1 MRLGTPLVV
10 ALLGSLALTT
20 TGAARRAAPVPCR
33 AARYVVDAVSKA
45 GAVQAGTAI
54 DVGDHVAVGAA
65 CARTP
70 PRSVRAKR
78 KRGVTVVKTRWDACD
93 GLSGRVRLKAKLVDE
108 CTGLVGTLKAK
119 RVRQRLEASRTECGD
134 GVLDGVAPPEP
145 YAATAESLATHPLPR
160 WWADAKFGVMIH
172 WGMFAVPAWA
182 ETVLDPAEW
191 LASFDRLLEPPDY
204 GREWFTHIPYTEWYA
219 NTIQIDGSPAQQHH
233 LATWGADFAYEDF
246 RPLFDEAAAAWSAEV
261 WADLFAEAGAR
272 YVVLVTKHHDGY
284 ALWPSEVPH
293 PVRAGWHT
301 ERDVVGELSAAV
313 RRRCMRMGLY
323 YSGGFDWSVQPGPME
338 NALDLALLTPMGP
351 AYVAYVNAHWRE
363 LIARYRP
370 AVMWNDVGYPAD
382 PGILSLFA
390 DYYNA
395 VPDGVINDRFTIVPA
410 LTRHDYR
417 TTEFAVPDDV
427 SPVPFETVRGMG
439 RGFGWNRNETDA
451 DLDSADELIHL
462 LIDVTSKNGRLLL
475 NVGPRADGSIPE
487 GQVAR
492 LRAIGAWLTVNGEAV
507 HGTRPWV
514 RAIGTTGAGTPVRF
528 TANVQSDTVYVVVL
542 GALDAG
548 PLVIEDVPGTPA
560 AVRLLGSSATPTW
573 SRDGG
578 DLRVSLPET
587 PAPQAAHALALD
599 GFRPDALPAS
609 RQD

>member
-1 MRLGTPLVV
+1 M
-10 ALLGSLALTT
+10 ALLG
-20 TGAARRAAPVPCR
+20 AAVLAAPGAPARTRPDPCR
-33 AARYVVDAVSKA
+33 DARYVVDTVSKA
-45 GAVQAGTAI
+45 GAVQAGTSL
-54 DVGDHVAVGAA
+54 DVGTNVAVGEA

-70 PRSVRAKR
+70 PRRVFVKR
-78 KRGVTVVKTRWDACD
+78 KAGTTVVKARWDACA
-93 GLSGRVRLKAKLVDE
+93 GLDGRVSLKAKLIDE
-108 CTGLVGTLKAK
+108 CTRLLGTLKAK
-119 RVRQRLEASRTECGD
+119 RNRQRLEATRTECGD
-134 GVLDGVAPPEP
+134 GVLDALPPLAPYE
-145 YAATAESLATHPLPR
+145 ATAESLATHPLPR
-160 WWADAKFGVMIH
+160 WWSDAKFGVMIH

-191 LASFDRLLEPPDY
+191 LASFDRLLEPPEY

-219 NTIQIDGSPAQQHH
+219 NTILIDDSPAQQHH

-246 RPLFDEAAAAWSAEV
+246 RPRFDEAATAWSPEA
-261 WADLFAEAGAR
+261 WADVFAEAGAR

-284 ALWPSEVPH
+284 ALWPSDVPH

-301 ERDVVGELSAAV
+301 TRDVVGELSAAV

-323 YSGGFDWSVQPGPME
+323 YSGGFDWSVQPGPIE
-338 NALDLALLTPMGP
+338 NSLDLPLITPTSP
-351 AYVAYVNAHWRE
+351 AYVAYANAQWRE
-363 LIARYRP
+363 LIARHRP
-370 AVMWNDVGYPAD
+370 AVMWNDVGYPPNANV
-382 PGILSLFA
+382 LSLFA

-395 VPDGVINDRFTIVPA
+395 VPDGVINDRFSVVPA

-417 TTEFAVPDDV
+417 TTEFFVPDDV

-439 RGFGWNRNETDA
+439 RGFGWNRNETDG
-451 DLDSADELIHL
+451 DLDTTDELIHL
-462 LIDVTSKNGRLLL
+462 LADVVSKNGRLLL
-475 NVGPRADGSIPE
+475 NVGPRADGSIPA
-487 GQVAR
+487 GQIER
-492 LRAIGAWLTVNGEAV
+492 LRAIGAWLTVNGEAI

-514 RAIGTTGAGTPVRF
+514 RAMGTTGTGTPLRF
-528 TANVQSDTVYVVVL
+528 TANVQGDTVYVVVL

-548 PLVIEDVPGTPA
+548 PLVIEDVPGTPS

-599 GFRPDALPAS
+599 GFRPDAPPAS